1 MQKQN
6 IIIDSNDIGLAQEN
20 IQNQLRLRIDNVWG
34 ELITNIPVTAS
45 VCDWYIQIDKDNK
58 LIKVRYTQDAFGPN
72 PSVFK
77 FNLASTTHKNLEY
90 VEDKKV
96 DSSSCYGTGLY
107 GISKLSK
114 DLKLKFTSRT
124 IDGDVWSYTYGGKNP
139 IIYDTKLESSV
150 GVEIE
155 FDLEYTR
162 TFGSYKDLILKLHQM
177 LKDIDNKNILGGR
190 DHRFHVTGIKGT
202 DGQEVNN
209 NSKQLEG
216 HKWVYKLGDK
226 KVSTPEHNGLVD
238 EDGITHS
245 EIVMKDVVTQIG
257 DSISATLYNI
267 TVGKVDK
274 DTIKLIPNNKGDLM
288 LVVVYYK
295 GTNQIAF
302 VKQMRL
308 KGKQVSLNNVVV
320 TCEMDRSEIAQFLT
334 STQKLDGCNKHLFNA
349 IKDKLNQFIWNVYPD
364 TKLIEDM
371 VQSYTEELIFK
382 KGHLGDLFRAK
393 SNLVQLTKDKCWDW
407 STELKRDVVRR
418 EKKIDDSRY
427 DITVY
432 QYWETNGKVD
442 KSKTPYTVIENKRK
456 DFKPQAV
463 NQSTTY
469 VTKNKMIVNIVAV
482 SSGITEN
489 NEQKWENNWS
499 EVRTARRLI
508 DVDDITTGIIDV
520 DEFDFLDNDKQK
532 ALRERCIKNNEE

>member
-1 MQKQN
+1 
-6 IIIDSNDIGLAQEN
+6 
-20 IQNQLRLRIDNVWG
+20 
-34 ELITNIPVTAS
+34 
-45 VCDWYIQIDKDNK
+45 
-58 LIKVRYTQDAFGPN
+58 
-72 PSVFK
+72 
-77 FNLASTTHKNLEY
+77 
-90 VEDKKV
+90 
-96 DSSSCYGTGLY
+96 
-107 GISKLSK
+107 
-114 DLKLKFTSRT
+114 
-124 IDGDVWSYTYGGKNP
+124 
-139 IIYDTKLESSV
+139 
-150 GVEIE
+150 
-155 FDLEYTR
+155 
-162 TFGSYKDLILKLHQM
+162 M

-349 IKDKLNQFIWNVYPD
+349 IKDKLN
-364 TKLIEDM
+364 
-371 VQSYTEELIFK
+371 
-382 KGHLGDLFRAK
+382 
-393 SNLVQLTKDKCWDW
+393 
-407 STELKRDVVRR
+407 
-418 EKKIDDSRY
+418 
-427 DITVY
+427 
-432 QYWETNGKVD
+432 
-442 KSKTPYTVIENKRK
+442 
-456 DFKPQAV
+456 
-463 NQSTTY
+463 
-469 VTKNKMIVNIVAV
+469 
-482 SSGITEN
+482 
-489 NEQKWENNWS
+489 
-499 EVRTARRLI
+499 
-508 DVDDITTGIIDV
+508 
-520 DEFDFLDNDKQK
+520 
-532 ALRERCIKNNEE
+532 